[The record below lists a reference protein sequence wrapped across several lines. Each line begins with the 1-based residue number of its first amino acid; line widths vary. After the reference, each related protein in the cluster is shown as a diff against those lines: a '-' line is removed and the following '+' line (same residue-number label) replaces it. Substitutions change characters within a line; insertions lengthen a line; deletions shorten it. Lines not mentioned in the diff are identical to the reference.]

1 MERLKE
7 KLIGTGQTQ
16 ELSSLTP
23 KDATTADPSRV
34 EEKENLRNADDALQ
48 VAKSLPDD
56 AAVDDND
63 SAERRLLMKIDTHII
78 PIMCVVYGL
87 NYLDKTTLSYAS
99 VMGLETDLNLTK
111 NNYQWLGSIFYF
123 GYLGFEYPT
132 NRLLQ
137 RLPLAKYTSI
147 NIALWGTVLACT
159 AATHNFAGIAT
170 VRLALGILE
179 ASVTPAFVL
188 ITSQWYT
195 KKEQGTRTSIW
206 FSFNGFANVLGG
218 LVAYGVAKGTTGER
232 GLALRA
238 WKILFLVWGLVTVT
252 VGLLFWFLMPDSPL
266 SAWFLSKDE
275 RRLAVE
281 RLRGNQQG
289 IGNKRFKWYQ
299 FKEAFTDP
307 QTWALVIFALL
318 WDIPNGGISN
328 FFSQLIVSFRYTAQ
342 QSLLYGCPAGAI
354 AAVSIIIAGMLGDRL
369 GQRIM
374 FAVISLLISIV
385 GMALIVGL
393 PLSNNGGRLAGYY
406 LANIS
411 TAALV
416 ALISLISSNVAGY
429 TKKTTVAALFFVA
442 YCAGNIIG
450 RPRKMGSLSSSQK
463 LTRFFVGPQTFVA
476 RDAPRYVPAEITILV
491 VWCICVCDLGFLW
504 FYYSLNNAKK
514 ASIRAGP
521 QYVKVPNSEWL
532 DLTDLENPELVYTL

>member
-1 MERLKE
+1 MPNE
-7 KLIGTGQTQ
+7 KHAGTDQRP
-16 ELSSLTP
+16 EFLSSIDKNAPTG
-23 KDATTADPSRV
+23 DPSSI
-34 EEKENLRNADDALQ
+34 EDEQDLKNADDALQ
-48 VAKSLPDD
+48 VVLSPPDH
-56 AAVDDND
+56 AAVTDND
-63 SAERRLLMKIDTHII
+63 ATRRRLLMKIDAHII

-87 NYLDKTTLSYAS
+87 NYLDKTTLSYTS
-99 VMGLETDLNLTK
+99 IMGLETELGLTK

-147 NIALWGTVLACT
+147 NIILWGTVLACT
-159 AATHNFAGIAT
+159 AASHNFAGIAT
-170 VRLALGILE
+170 VRLVLGILE
-179 ASVTPAFVL
+179 ASVSPAFVL

-218 LVAYGVAKGTTGER
+218 LVAYGVAKGTAGKR
-232 GLALRA
+232 DLALSA

-281 RLRGNQQG
+281 RIRDNQQG
-289 IGNKRFKWYQ
+289 IGNKRFKWCQ
-299 FKEAFTDP
+299 FREAFTDP

-318 WDIPNGGISN
+318 WDIPNGGIST

-342 QSLLYGCPAGAI
+342 QSLLYSCPAGAI
-354 AAVSIIIAGMLGDRL
+354 AAVSIIITGLLGDRL

-406 LANIS
+406 IANMS

-429 TKKTTVAALFFVA
+429 TKKTTVAALFFIA

-450 RPRKMGSLSSSQK
+450 KPREEVHLSNSQNYNVSCCRTTNLRRPGRSSICPSRNHHLGRVGCLCLRPGVSLV
-463 LTRFFVGPQTFVA
+463 LLPP
-476 RDAPRYVPAEITILV
+476 D
-491 VWCICVCDLGFLW
+491 
-504 FYYSLNNAKK
+504 
-514 ASIRAGP
+514 
-521 QYVKVPNSEWL
+521 
-532 DLTDLENPELVYTL
+532 

>member
-1 MERLKE
+1 MEMPNE
-7 KLIGTGQTQ
+7 KLAGTNQTPKS
-16 ELSSLTP
+16 LSSIA
-23 KDATTADPSRV
+23 KNAATGDPSSI
-34 EEKENLRNADDALQ
+34 EDEQDLKNADDALQ
-48 VAKSLPDD
+48 VVMSLPDH
-56 AAVDDND
+56 AAVTDND
-63 SAERRLLMKIDTHII
+63 ATERRLLMKIDAHIL

-99 VMGLETDLNLTK
+99 IMGLETDLGLTK
-111 NNYQWLGSIFYF
+111 SNYQWLGSIFYF

-147 NIALWGTVLACT
+147 NIILWGVVLACT
-159 AATHNFAGIAT
+159 AASQDFAGIAT

-179 ASVTPAFVL
+179 ASVSPAFVL

-218 LVAYGVAKGTTGER
+218 LVAYGVAKGTAGKR
-232 GLALRA
+232 DLALSA

-275 RRLAVE
+275 RRLAIE
-281 RLRGNQQG
+281 RIRGNQQG

-318 WDIPNGGISN
+318 WDIPNGGIST

-354 AAVSIIIAGMLGDRL
+354 AAVSIIIAGLLGDRL

-374 FAVISLLISIV
+374 LAVISLLISIL

-416 ALISLISSNVAGY
+416 TLISLISSNVAGY
-429 TKKTTVAALFFVA
+429 TKKTTVAALFFIA

-450 RPRKMGSLSSSQK
+450 KPRQEDRLSLPQKCNISCCRTANLCCPRRSSICPSRDHH
-463 LTRFFVGPQTFVA
+463 LGGMVYLYLRFG
-476 RDAPRYVPAEITILV
+476 VPLAL
-491 VWCICVCDLGFLW
+491 L
-504 FYYSLNNAKK
+504 
-514 ASIRAGP
+514 
-521 QYVKVPNSEWL
+521 
-532 DLTDLENPELVYTL
+532 

>member
-1 MERLKE
+1 MIKRLKE
-7 KLIGTGQTQ
+7 KLAGTDQT
-16 ELSSLTP
+16 EASTP
-23 KDATTADPSRV
+23 KDPGTGNPSSV
-34 EEKENLRNADDALQ
+34 KEEKDLRNADDALQ
-48 VAKSLPDD
+48 VFRSLPYD
-56 AAVDDND
+56 AAITGND
-63 SAERRLLMKIDTHII
+63 ASERRLLMKIDAHNI
-78 PIMCVVYGL
+78 PMMCVVYGL

-111 NNYQWLGSIFYF
+111 SNYQWLGSIFCF

-137 RLPLAKYTSI
+137 RFPLARYTSI
-147 NIALWGTVLACT
+147 NIVLWGTVLACT
-159 AATHNFAGIAT
+159 AATHTFAGIAT
-170 VRLALGILE
+170 VRLVLGILE

-195 KKEQGTRTSIW
+195 QKEQGTRTSIW

-218 LVAYGVAKGTTGER
+218 LVASGVTKGTAGKR
-232 GLALRA
+232 DLALSA
-238 WKILFLVWGLVTVT
+238 WKILFLVWGLVTVS

-281 RLRGNQQG
+281 RIRGNQQG
-289 IGNKRFKWYQ
+289 IGNKRFRWYQ

-328 FFSQLIVSFRYTAQ
+328 FSSQLIVSFRYTAQ
-342 QSLLYGCPAGAI
+342 QSPLYGCPAGAI
-354 AAVSIIIAGMLGDRL
+354 AAVSIIIAGLLGDRL

-374 FAVISLLISIV
+374 LAVISLLISIV

-406 LANIS
+406 LANTS

-429 TKKTTVAALFFVA
+429 TKKTTVAALFFIA
-442 YCAGNIIG
+442 YCGGNIIG
-450 RPRKMGSLSSSQK
+450 KPSKKDPSSLFTKSDAAFCRTANLCCPRRSSICPSRDHHLGGMVYLYLRFGVSLA
-463 LTRFFVGPQTFVA
+463 LLQTHQ
-476 RDAPRYVPAEITILV
+476 
-491 VWCICVCDLGFLW
+491 C
-504 FYYSLNNAKK
+504 
-514 ASIRAGP
+514 
-521 QYVKVPNSEWL
+521 
-532 DLTDLENPELVYTL
+532 